1 MVMAAPTMGHINQH
15 QAAWT
20 IQKISHDQRFTYF
33 CGA

>member
-1 MVMAAPTMGHINQH
+1 MIGHNSQH
-15 QAAWT
+15 QAAWV